1 MPILGIIASQDYPRS
16 TNSYESIQTYTVGG
30 AGSSNISFTSI
41 PATYTHLQIRG
52 ICTTTRNSNDGNVA
66 KLRFNNDTGS
76 NYYTTH
82 GMGSSG
88 LALIATAS
96 GQFTSIYLERTA
108 NTVNSNVF
116 SAVILDILDYSLTT
130 KNKAIRALMGYEI
143 NAASNTY
150 NLNYQSGLWMS
161 TSAITQIDLFP
172 DTGNFAQ
179 YTQFALYGIKG
190 A

>member
-1 MPILGIIASQDYPRS
+1 
-16 TNSYESIQTYTVGG
+16 
-30 AGSSNISFTSI
+30 
-41 PATYTHLQIRG
+41 
-52 ICTTTRNSNDGNVA
+52 
-66 KLRFNNDTGS
+66 
-76 NYYTTH
+76 
-82 GMGSSG
+82 
-88 LALIATAS
+88 
-96 GQFTSIYLERTA
+96 
-108 NTVNSNVF
+108 VF

-130 KNKAIRALMGYEI
+130 KNKATRALMGYEI

-150 NLNYQSGLWMS
+150 NLNYHSGLWMS